1 MMERTKK
8 NIKLLLSLL
17 ICHSAGV
24 MGSLFFKESTF
35 NWYSQ
40 LKKPLYTPPD
50 GVFGPVWFFL
60 YTLMGISLFLIWCSD
75 KKSKNLAILIFGIH
89 LLFNAA
95 WSILFF
101 GMQKIF
107 GAFLDIIF
115 IWATILLL
123 IFMFYKFNKWAAYL
137 LIPYLLWVSFAGV
150 LNFSIW
156 TLN

>member
-1 MMERTKK
+1 MMERTRKK
-8 NIKLLLSLL
+8 IKLLLSLL

-24 MGSLFFKESTF
+24 MGSIFFKENTF

-50 GVFGPVWFFL
+50 TVFGPVWFFL
-60 YTLMGISLFLIWCSD
+60 YTLMGVSLYLIWSSD
-75 KKSKNLAILIFGIH
+75 KKSKSLAILIFGVH
-89 LLFNAA
+89 LVFNAA

-101 GMQKIF
+101 GLHKIF
-107 GAFLDIIF
+107 GAFIDIIF